1 MVRTVSLRV
10 VLAASLVLLT
20 NRGAAFA
27 QHGHGGPHHS
37 TVFVGGYFYDPFFG
51 PYPWWPAYAYPYPY
65 YPAYDI
71 SADLRLLVTPREAN
85 VYVDGFYSGIVDD
98 FDGFFQ
104 HLPVPPGG
112 HEVVL
117 YLQGYR
123 TVHQTVYAS
132 PGSTYKLTY
141 TMERLAAGETSEPPP
156 VAPPVP
162 EPPAGS
168 ATTPRT
174 PPPDGQQAVRT
185 SPPGTPAPRL
195 EPPEA
200 PPVRAEAAGFG
211 SLVIRVQP
219 GNADILID
227 GEHWQSS
234 DPTERLVVQVAEG
247 SHHVVI
253 QKSGFKAFSSDVVV
267 RRGETAPLNVS
278 LSPE

>member
-1 MVRTVSLRV
+1 MSRSFYLGA
-10 VLAASLVLLT
+10 VLASSLMLLT
-20 NRGAAFA
+20 SPGVASA
-27 QHGHGGPHHS
+27 QGRGHGRGGAPHHS

-51 PYPWWPAYAYPYPY
+51 PYPWWPAYAYPYSY
-65 YPAYDI
+65 YPAYDV
-71 SADLRLLVTPREAN
+71 SAALRLLVTPREAN

-104 HLPVPPGG
+104 RLSLPPGG

-123 TVHQTVYAS
+123 TVHQTIYGS

-141 TMERLAAGETSEPPP
+141 TMEKLPAGETSEPPP

-162 EPPAGS
+162 EPPAGT
-168 ATTPRT
+168 AAAPRT
-174 PPPDGQQAVRT
+174 APPDGQQPVRI
-185 SPPGTPAPRL
+185 SPPGTVSPPASPAA
-195 EPPEA
+195 PEA
-200 PPVRAEAAGFG
+200 SGFG

-219 GNADILID
+219 GKTDILID
-227 GEHWQSS
+227 GDHWQSS
-234 DPTERLVVQVAEG
+234 DPTERLVVQVGEG

-253 QKSGFKAFSSDVVV
+253 QKSGFRTFSTDIMVK
-267 RRGETAPLNVS
+267 RGETTPLNVS